1 MALIWSLL
9 PRPLR
14 QFLRDHVAARRHA
27 ATLRLIRESGLFD
40 VTWYRETYP
49 DVAARGIDP
58 VLHYVQHGAR
68 EGRDPN
74 SLFSSSWYLTTYPEV
89 AACGA
94 NPLADYIRNGV
105 ALGRDPSPLFSTTWY
120 LEANPDVAKA
130 GIPPLLHFLRHGMRE
145 GRAPTRG
152 GDAQSWMPLGISV
165 ASPHGKDTQRAGFDA
180 DAAARF
186 VAGIRAGNGHARLLA
201 DKPLISVIL
210 PTRNRA
216 ASLPHA
222 IQSVLAQ
229 TYPHWELLVADDAS
243 TDRTPAVI
251 AEYLSDPRVRP
262 LRATGAGVAAARN
275 LALAQAKG
283 ALIAYLDSDN
293 TWRPDFLE
301 IAAAHLLDR
310 DLDLVYAAIEAD
322 DGWRRRYVGA
332 DFDFDAL
339 AKRNYIDINV
349 VLHRRALYETRGGCD
364 EALRRM
370 SDWDLILRY
379 CRGSRVEYAPFIGCI
394 YDARLTRPDRI
405 TVAEPMNWL
414 YVVLAKHLLD
424 WPRLQA
430 EAPARDPHLV
440 SIVIPIYG
448 QKEMTEDCLRSLF
461 ATEAGHPF
469 ELVLVDNGSDAETA
483 AMLDAWAA
491 RRPEIRLVR
500 NWENLNFALGCNL
513 GFAASRG
520 ATIVFLNND
529 TLVTP
534 NWLQP
539 LMAALA
545 DARIGAV
552 QPKLLYPDGKVQ
564 SFGTVL
570 GPQGII
576 PYELYR
582 GQPGDAPQVGRRHE
596 LQMITAACMAIRAG
610 DFAALRGFDPMFING
625 QEDNDLCLRLAEVTG
640 RRCLVEP
647 ASVVIHREG
656 ATPGRGRFSQSNR
669 RIFAARWTGKLHA
682 DDSAIYAE
690 DGFVARDYRPDVP
703 EWAAAGL
710 ASFRPSLTRATE
722 EQAGTIAAP
731 HLRDADRLPTIAIR
745 IACPSAAVRAEWGDY
760 HFAASLARAF
770 TALGCSTR
778 IDFRRD
784 WAGAPAAD
792 CDLVLRGL
800 ERFEPLPS
808 RPAILWVISH
818 PDLVQDEELRRYG
831 HVFAASPR
839 LTRQYAS
846 IIPGRVET
854 LLQCTDPAIFY
865 PPEGAAQPG
874 EDIVFVGNSRN
885 IQRPAVTAA
894 LAAGYDVAVYGTRW
908 DGLIDPRYVRAAGVP
923 NEAVGDLYRHASVVL
938 NDHWPDMQRAG
949 ILSNRVFDALACAA
963 PIVSD
968 EITDLPP
975 GFADFIEPFG
985 PDRPIAP
992 AIARALKESPERR
1005 TARRTF
1011 SATLR
1016 REHSFDRRAEIILAR
1031 FRDIL
1036 RNA

>member
-1 MALIWSLL
+1 MALIGSLL

-14 QFLRDHVAARRHA
+14 RLLRDRLAARRHA

-40 VTWYRETYP
+40 VAWYRETYP
-49 DVAARGIDP
+49 DVAERGIDAI
-58 VLHYVQHGAR
+58 LHYVQHGAR

-74 SLFSSSWYLTTYPEV
+74 RLFSSGWYLATYPDV
-89 AACGA
+89 AARDA
-94 NPLADYIRNGV
+94 NPLADYIQNGV

-120 LEANPDVAKA
+120 LESNPDVAKA

-145 GRAPTRG
+145 GRAPTPG
-152 GDAQSWMPLGISV
+152 GDAQSWMPLAISV
-165 ASPHGKDTQRAGFDA
+165 ASPHGKDTQRAGFDTGH
-180 DAAARF
+180 AARF
-186 VAGIRAGNGHARLLA
+186 VAGIRGGSGHARLLA
-201 DKPLISVIL
+201 DRPLVSVIL
-210 PTRNRA
+210 PTRDRA
-216 ASLPHA
+216 ALLPQA

-229 TYPHWELLVADDAS
+229 TYPHWELLIVDDGS
-243 TDRTPAVI
+243 TDRTQAVL
-251 AEYLSDPRVRP
+251 AEYQADPRVRP
-262 LRATGAGVAAARN
+262 LRTIGAGVAAARN
-275 LALAQAKG
+275 RALAQAKG
-283 ALIAYLDSDN
+283 ELIAYLDSDN
-293 TWRPDFLE
+293 AWRPDFLE

-332 DFDFDAL
+332 EFDFDAL

-349 VLHRRALYETRGGCD
+349 VLHRRALYEARGGCD

-370 SDWDLILRY
+370 SDWDLVLRY
-379 CRGSRVEYAPFIGCI
+379 CRESRVGYAPFIGCV

-430 EAPARDPHLV
+430 EAPARDPQLV

-448 QKEMTEDCLRSLF
+448 QKAMTEDCLRSLF
-461 ATEAGHPF
+461 ATEAGCPF
-469 ELVLVDNGSDAETA
+469 EVILVDNGSDGETA
-483 AMLDAWAA
+483 AMLDSWAA
-491 RRPEIRLVR
+491 RRPEIKLVR

-513 GFAASRG
+513 GFAASRA

-534 NWLQP
+534 DWLRP
-539 LMAALA
+539 LAAALA
-545 DARIGAV
+545 DPQIGAV

-570 GPQGII
+570 GAQGII

-582 GQPGDAPQVGRRHE
+582 GQPGDAPQVGRRHV

-625 QEDNDLCLRLAEVTG
+625 QEDNDLCLRLAETTG
-640 RRCLVEP
+640 RHCLVEP
-647 ASVVIHREG
+647 AARVIHREG

-669 RIFAARWTGKLHA
+669 RIFAGRWTGKLRA
-682 DDSAIYAE
+682 DDSAIYAA
-690 DGFVARDYRPDVP
+690 DGFAARDYRPDVP

-710 ASFRPSLTRATE
+710 ASFRPSLVPVAE
-722 EQAGTIAAP
+722 AQAGAVEAP
-731 HLRDADRLPTIAIR
+731 HLRDADRLPAIAIR

-760 HFAASLARAF
+760 HFAASLARAL
-770 TALGCSTR
+770 TALGCAAR

-784 WAGAPAAD
+784 WASAPAAD

-818 PDLVQDEELRRYG
+818 PDLVREDELRHYG
-831 HVFAASPR
+831 HVFAASPQ
-839 LTRQYAS
+839 LARQYAAA
-846 IIPGRVET
+846 IPGRAET

-865 PPEGAAQPG
+865 PTADARQGD
-874 EDIVFVGNSRN
+874 DIVFVGNSRN
-885 IQRPAVTAA
+885 VQRPAVTAA

-908 DGLIDPRYVRAAGVP
+908 EGLIDPRHVRAAGVP
-923 NEAVGDLYRHASVVL
+923 NEAVGDLYRHAGVVL
-938 NDHWPDMQRAG
+938 NDHWPDMRQAG

-968 EITDLPP
+968 EITDLPS
-975 GFADFIEPFG
+975 GFADRIETFG
-985 PDRPIAP
+985 PDRPIAA
-992 AIARALKESPERR
+992 AIARVLNESPERR
-1005 TARRTF
+1005 AARIAF
-1011 SATLR
+1011 SQMVR
-1016 REHSFDRRAEIILAR
+1016 REHSFDRRAEVILAR
-1031 FRDIL
+1031 FRDLL